1 MSLFLTGEQYLLTK
15 KKRGGEFFLEGLKNF
30 KNKNLL
36 KNLQKIA
43 IFFFH
48 SKQ

>member
-1 MSLFLTGEQYLLTK
+1 MSLFLTGEQSLLTK
-15 KKRGGEFFLEGLKNF
+15 KKRGGENFFEGLKNF
-30 KNKNLL
+30 KNKNIF

-48 SKQ
+48 FKQ